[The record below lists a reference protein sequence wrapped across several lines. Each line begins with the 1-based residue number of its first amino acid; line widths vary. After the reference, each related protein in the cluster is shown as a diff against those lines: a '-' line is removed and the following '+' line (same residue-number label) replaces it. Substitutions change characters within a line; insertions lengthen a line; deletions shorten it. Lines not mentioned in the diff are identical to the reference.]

1 MVQFFENLRT
11 LCFLGSDVHQP
22 ADTELIRAH
31 PELIPPYLLR
41 HWHRDLASLGKLLEE
56 SL

>member
-41 HWHRDLASLGKLLEE
+41 HWHRDLAALGKLLEE